1 MSWKLLVS
9 GLCAA
14 SCCVSFDLPVLE
26 AQQPTPLR
34 DQATVRLTFDEESGP
49 ALDSALVGDSKDIGN
64 LVNDPVRVSS
74 PFWNQTGK
82 RALQFDMARQQYVEL
97 ADAADLDRPDSLT
110 FSLLGVNL
118 LDPSDAAYHGLVAK
132 RGVQDGKTYTNY
144 GINFTMQSD
153 TFQVYIND
161 GRGYRV
167 VQYSTKAAFPVRKLL
182 HLTATFQVAD
192 APAQDADADADDVRI
207 QFFVNGQ
214 PLPPKASSNGFVN
227 GNEGWITDVEVAGLV
242 NNLPVTIGRSEAA
255 GEYFQGVVDEFL
267 LFPKALSLEE
277 SKQLFLEVAGNNVE
291 ELIKLDQPAPAKLPD
306 VARLTQ
312 PGFTIGQT
320 TQVAIVGKNLLPD
333 PQIVLPV
340 EGVTTE
346 IVGETKDDR
355 LAVRFTVA
363 PSARPGIYPLY
374 LKTANG
380 ISDPQPIAIDILP
393 HVAAQFITADK
404 PAALPVAV
412 FGALAGG
419 QEPRV
424 YFQGTKG
431 QRIVADLELKRLGGK
446 SDPVLELKT
455 AAGTPLTI
463 AWGEARLEDDV
474 RLESVLPA
482 DGLYFVELHDL
493 IYRAPGPNSYRLK
506 VGDLKLVDVP
516 FPVAGAAGP
525 LQFEPVGPGIAAATV
540 WSTEIPSIPHA
551 RWAPVNFAPDSGV
564 VGPWPYL
571 AVSDA
576 IESVEML
583 QPEGQLQTID
593 ATLADPARPS
603 VAING
608 RLLKRGEKDVYLLNV
623 TPGHALRFRLQS
635 QSLASPVAGEIEIL
649 GHPQGNRMTISGDQP
664 QDVDP
669 TLDFGVPAGVTQ
681 VRVAVRDLL
690 GRGSP
695 RSVYRLV
702 IAPTSRPEFALT
714 TTASAVQLPN
724 DGSAI
729 VELNVNRTGYNG
741 PIVLSV
747 AGDAGVQ
754 VAPAL
759 IPTGVAGKILC
770 RLQRTQAAG
779 ASWPIIK
786 IVGTTV
792 DQQPPVAR
800 HVERADNGVLPT
812 YVDALAYGATAASGL
827 GLELLNPPTQV
838 FKGAPQILKVKLQR
852 AAGME
857 VAQSPVR
864 MTTRSTENVR
874 QRQPNNPAGGT
885 FPIVQIAPST
895 MIPAEALE
903 YDIKLEAPLDIAD
916 PTIEFVLAAEA
927 VPHAYSERVIGTAYS
942 PPFRVTVHP
951 AVAPKVEP
959 ATLTVPAEAPH
970 MITGQLQRTSGF
982 LAPVT
987 LTLIGLPAGY
997 TVVPA
1002 EVAADQNEF
1011 KLTLTAPAVAAETA
1025 VPNVKLRVTTSGSQI
1040 AADQDVAVKVVP
1052 KQ

>member
-1 MSWKLLVS
+1 MSWKLFIP
-9 GLCAA
+9 GLCVA
-14 SCCVSFDLPVLE
+14 SWCACVGLSVGD

-34 DQATVRLTFDEESGP
+34 DQASVRLTFDEEAGP
-49 ALDSALVGDSKDIGN
+49 ALDTAPVGDSKDNGN
-64 LVNDPVRVSS
+64 LANDPVRVSS
-74 PFWNQTGK
+74 PFWNQAGK

-97 ADAADLDRPDSLT
+97 PDAPDLDRPDAVT

-118 LDPSDAAYHGLVAK
+118 LDPNDGAYHGLVAK
-132 RGVQDGKTYTNY
+132 RGVQDGKTFTNY
-144 GINFTMQSD
+144 GINFTMQAD

-182 HLTATFQVAD
+182 HLTATFMVAD
-192 APAQDADADADDVRI
+192 APAQDADADVDDVRI

-214 PLPPKASSNGFVN
+214 PIAPKASANGFVN

-267 LFPKALSLEE
+267 LFPKALTPEE
-277 SKQLFLEVAGNNVE
+277 TKQLFLEVAGSNVE

-340 EGVTTE
+340 EGVTAE
-346 IVGETKDDR
+346 IVGETKADR

-380 ISDPQPIAIDILP
+380 ISDPQPIAIDVLP
-393 HVAAQFITADK
+393 HVGAQFITADK

-424 YFQGTKG
+424 YIQGIKG
-431 QRIVADLELKRLGGK
+431 QRVVADLELKRLGGK

-463 AWGEARLEDDV
+463 AWGEARLHDDV
-474 RLESVLPA
+474 RLEYTLPA
-482 DGLYFVELHDL
+482 DGHYYIELHDL
-493 IYRAPGPNSYRLK
+493 VYRAPGPNSYRLK
-506 VGDLKLVDVP
+506 IGDLKLVDLP
-516 FPVAGAAGP
+516 FPVAAVPGP

-540 WSTEIPSIPHA
+540 WSTEIPQIPNS
-551 RWAPVNFAPDSGV
+551 RWAPINFAPDSGV

-571 AVSDA
+571 ALSEAV
-576 IESVEML
+576 ESVEMP
-583 QPEGQLQTID
+583 QPEGPFQTVD
-593 ATLADPARPS
+593 ATLADPARPA

-608 RLLKRGEKDVYLLNV
+608 RLLKKGEKDVYLLNV
-623 TPGHALRFRLQS
+623 TPGQALRFRLQS

-649 GHPQGNRMTISGDQP
+649 GHPPGNRLTISGDQP

-702 IAPTSRPEFALT
+702 ISSTSRPEFSLT
-714 TTASAVQLPN
+714 TTASAIQLPN

-729 VELNVNRTGYNG
+729 VELNVTRTGYNG
-741 PIVLSV
+741 PIALSV
-747 AGDAGVQ
+747 AGDTGVQ
-754 VAPAL
+754 VAPAQ
-759 IPTGVAGKILC
+759 IATGVVGKILC

-779 ASWPIIK
+779 ASWPMIK

-792 DQQPPVAR
+792 DQQPPVVR
-800 HVERADNGVLPT
+800 YVERADNGVLPT
-812 YVDALAYGATAASGL
+812 YADALAYGATAASGL

-838 FKGAPQILKVKLQR
+838 FKGAPQTLKVKLQR

-895 MIPAEALE
+895 MIPADALE
-903 YDIKLEAPLDIAD
+903 YDIKLETPLDIAD
-916 PTIEFVLAAEA
+916 PTMEFVLVAET

-959 ATLTVPAEAPH
+959 ATLAVPAEAPH

-982 LAPVT
+982 TAPVT
-987 LTLIGLPAGY
+987 VTLIGLPAGY
-997 TVVPA
+997 AVIPA
-1002 EVAADQNEF
+1002 EVAGDQNEF
-1011 KLTLTAPAVAAETA
+1011 KLTITAPAVTAETA